1 MTLIDHCENVTQD
14 TYHNKPCCSSKKPT
28 HHSLTKIMGNNFPIS
43 ESSNIITKIG
53 LGDILIAGSDG
64 QINAPGPAGQ
74 SERRE

>member
-1 MTLIDHCENVTQD
+1 MNRF
-14 TYHNKPCCSSKKPT
+14 Y
-28 HHSLTKIMGNNFPIS
+28 LTKKSQGTTIFPIS

>member
-1 MTLIDHCENVTQD
+1 
-14 TYHNKPCCSSKKPT
+14 
-28 HHSLTKIMGNNFPIS
+28 MGNNFPIS